1 MKRLFTFAVL
11 LVLSCMLGN
20 RALAQT
26 KSASN
31 TSFTH
36 EVYDF
41 REIPQTT
48 QTTNS
53 TNVWSSNYTFGDWG
67 QTAMFNINNNSQFT
81 VSEGDIIRVSFTN
94 AGNDREG
101 RIKPNGSYDELI
113 DYNTFRYGNDYYEA
127 TITGTVTVNGNSV
140 NVADYI
146 NSNGFGIQ
154 AKNMTITS
162 VDIIPASGN
171 EGGFTWNGNNLVS
184 ISGTTF
190 PKADRISVS
199 NTDGWQIWTSDE
211 NQCSYLQRASG
222 DVRYFYINNL
232 HVGDVVRIW
241 CQGDCRILTDNT
253 ATHDSSNPLV
263 WNHND
268 PYPNE
273 RDQAVN
279 DRQGVQLNET
289 LYRVNN
295 GTQQNPNWTV
305 IDQNPNGNEL
315 KIVNDHDNGTLV
327 IRMASQ
333 WAGILKIEIDAVNTT
348 PHYDYDPGFEVYD
361 MFETRNDAGNT
372 SYTANESAG
381 FKLNNKDAYY
391 LKFTNNDLTMNE
403 RVAIDKTNTWGFA
416 RGIQAPNYSLTN
428 DSWYNLSIC
437 NLREGDRVVIYY
449 TGDAPIFSSNG
460 QNGGYTG
467 NAAYKDTWNDGM
479 LDKNEGDH
487 EINNGDPVE
496 YSYCRDEGNIARDE
510 GTPHVWIY
518 TSYPYVM
525 MENGHLDLALRNG
538 NRTRI
543 VKIKIY
549 SDHQAMMVDDYIKAD
564 YAYQSYFNITGQ
576 LQAKE
581 HIVPGGLEVSVGND
595 DADQHAIVV
604 FSKEGPV
611 SYVNAVDGFKLPGTT
626 KVNNVIQRDFNL
638 ADHAP
643 ETGTYYKFI
652 PEVSGKMTVRFK
664 ATSLNYYRWDLAGNA
679 IYYDDGG
686 WTEEFD
692 RANEW
697 PMNRNCPYYLKVQ
710 DGSSYYQP
718 SDLKVSTDGTNFS
731 EVGQY
736 NTLLVNNGEYRTLT
750 LNVEAGKTYY
760 LYGAWSGQ
768 NYQIPD
774 PRTSNLNGYDA
785 CGVAEL
791 LWVEFKPNNSIY
803 PLAKWVP
810 NNTKAVKNGEGV
822 PNPDTFALEYELA
835 DVVGYVDQPITVKKM
850 SGNIIACHPYIDYSI
865 DGDNNANTGKL
876 MIDGIVFATENGKQK
891 NPGGTILI
899 KIGDPSVRANPLYA
913 LTIAYSTDPKY
924 DNQQGTGKRGHSWD
938 MSTQSLNALTWDL
951 QANQFVTP
959 DEHGVFHSTSTGY
972 ASVSPLGTY
981 FTNYFGADISNY
993 SSVEAVESA
1002 LTKNTS
1008 SLLHKEINEHSDWMF
1023 NYNLLYGGKLY
1034 DPVFTNKYDMEGDN
1048 ADMIWDTEGTVFKTS
1063 ANQSVIFNE
1072 FGSNVTDN
1080 TTNDPDRYIGI
1091 LEGGEFRIPWLMP
1104 NDRVIIWMGTG
1115 KGRYADEVKFN
1126 IRNAYD
1132 ALHNP
1137 ISESDDYIVGGS
1149 QWTSEGNSKYG
1160 YHGCYHF
1167 FATGHDGDPADMV
1180 FNMKEGSMCKIYKIQ
1195 IYRGD
1200 RIITNEVVGETSDDK
1215 FLLWS
1220 RADDPNDPNDQA
1232 ENGPASNWTLKY
1244 FGKDQKLANGQKGNT
1259 VNSSLAAQA
1268 NDFAEV
1274 KGSSAVTGAG
1284 ILSKGLTTSA
1294 VTDPTAATYNTFTFE
1309 HDLTTIGTFR
1319 ARAKDMEKNNNYVA
1333 DYAEHNV
1340 TVVLQETQKYP
1351 YTWDFTDMTGWSNN
1365 ISNFQIEDAIM
1376 SSSAFTSWP
1385 EWFDSADQW
1394 NASYEKSSKDVS
1406 LWGAAVGN
1414 ENGYVLRLNTQ
1425 ETPSDYPQDNIFES
1439 AQAIGGNQLWA
1450 NGRVI
1455 PESKGLW
1462 FHTLDQ
1468 STQYGSMRVYDD
1480 GMSVAGLDGWC
1491 YNMVVPNVP
1500 KDAAVYMRIKK
1511 ARDVGRVASYKFEGS
1526 DASNLTLIPVAWK
1539 DNDKSKDAT
1548 EWIVAIKNSNS
1559 TKKNLTLSLAGYQ
1572 LKKLAV
1578 SEDPKK
1584 IGKTGF
1590 ATESRERI
1598 IDHDLTEYLT
1608 GVPVKAYQAS
1618 FDKEEKPTQVILSHI
1633 RFMPA
1638 APGITKNE
1646 QGVVTN
1652 DGLTNN
1658 EGLGCILYND
1668 AEADSNESIGKKVD
1682 VLDGGFHLFVPDMH
1696 DNEEELTDW
1705 DDQVCDTE
1713 SNILRSCV
1721 PAATSN
1727 TDRLAATAAN
1737 GDTRY
1742 ILSAQPYQNAGEG
1755 YQAGDGGKAGL
1766 VGFYKVDPTNGA
1778 KKTGNIA
1785 YMQLGSSQISYSKV
1799 SMLFFDEL
1807 IIEGNS
1813 GIATA
1818 IETVDAA
1825 RQIQDG
1831 WYNMNGQKLN
1841 GAPAAKGLYIVN
1853 GKKVL
1858 VK

>member
-1 MKRLFTFAVL
+1 MKKVFTLLILSVL
-11 LVLSCMLGN
+11 TGVLGN
-20 RALAQT
+20 RALAQST
-26 KSASN
+26 TETIDFSGWNSSNGSPYANLTWSGNSINSITATDGLGLTRTYTDRFTVENKDNWRLWADNGTYLQLNGATEGTVYIHNLNEGDHVTVVKKGHCTIMSSN
-31 TSFTH
+31 TQSYGNETNAGRQYNGEELTITANGTVELKFYNDWEPGPGIRSITIQEGQGQGQQQDPDPIVQKDQFFNYDPGY

-41 REIPQTT
+41 FEVRDQIYKRED
-48 QTTNS
+48 NG
-53 TNVWSSNYTFGDWG
+53 NYTSDYPNGPIG
-67 QTAMFNINNNSQFT
+67 NTANTDYTISDAGFDLNGSSAKFFTYKNEGEEAYEVGLTLNNRIAISQNDNNNDGNIDRWRFQRGLIAP
-81 VSEGDIIRVSFTN
+81 SEGSAYFSI
-94 AGNDREG
+94 A
-101 RIKPNGSYDELI
+101 
-113 DYNTFRYGNDYYEA
+113 
-127 TITGTVTVNGNSV
+127 
-140 NVADYI
+140 
-146 NSNGFGIQ
+146 
-154 AKNMTITS
+154 
-162 VDIIPASGN
+162 
-171 EGGFTWNGNNLVS
+171 NL
-184 ISGTTF
+184 
-190 PKADRISVS
+190 K
-199 NTDGWQIWTSDE
+199 
-211 NQCSYLQRASG
+211 
-222 DVRYFYINNL
+222 
-232 HVGDVVRIW
+232 
-241 CQGDCRILTDNT
+241 
-253 ATHDSSNPLV
+253 
-263 WNHND
+263 
-268 PYPNE
+268 
-273 RDQAVN
+273 
-279 DRQGVQLNET
+279 
-289 LYRVNN
+289 
-295 GTQQNPNWTV
+295 
-305 IDQNPNGNEL
+305 
-315 KIVNDHDNGTLV
+315 K
-327 IRMASQ
+327 
-333 WAGILKIEIDAVNTT
+333 
-348 PHYDYDPGFEVYD
+348 
-361 MFETRNDAGNT
+361 
-372 SYTANESAG
+372 
-381 FKLNNKDAYY
+381 
-391 LKFTNNDLTMNE
+391 
-403 RVAIDKTNTWGFA
+403 
-416 RGIQAPNYSLTN
+416 
-428 DSWYNLSIC
+428 
-437 NLREGDRVVIYY
+437 GDRVQIFYL
-449 TGDAPIFSSNG
+449 GEAPVFASQADGTYNG
-460 QNGGYTG
+460 CSAFY
-467 NAAYKDTWNDGM
+467 DRWNDG
-479 LDKNEGDH
+479 DFNSEDGDH
-487 EINNGDPVE
+487 YITPGVSPANKVE
-496 YSYCRDEGNIARDE
+496 YISTREEGTIRRDERLSQSEATLYSSAVYVITEDGHMDFRLSNN
-510 GTPHVWIY
+510 P
-518 TSYPYVM
+518 SY
-525 MENGHLDLALRNG
+525 
-538 NRTRI
+538 TRI
-543 VKIKIY
+543 VKVYIW
-549 SDHQAMMVDDYIKAD
+549 SDHQATMIDDYSERD
-564 YAYQSYFNITGQ
+564 YQYTSHFDITGE

-581 HIVPGGLEVSVGND
+581 HIVPGGLEVRVGNEVKT
-595 DADQHAIVV
+595 QHAIVV
-604 FSKEGPV
+604 ASKEGPV
-611 SYVNAVDGFKLPGTT
+611 SYVNAVDGFKLPGVTGS
-626 KVNNVIQRDFNL
+626 VEDGIQINFNL
-638 ADHAP
+638 GKNNNANNIP
-643 ETGTYYKFI
+643 TTGTFYKFM
-652 PEVSGKMTVRFK
+652 PLESGTMKVKFTPYSMY
-664 ATSLNYYRWDLAGNA
+664 YYRYDIKGNA
-679 IYYDDGG
+679 IYFDEGG
-686 WTEEFD
+686 RSGGRNHSAWKEEYG
-692 RANEW
+692 RGNEQTV
-697 PMNRNCPYYLKVQ
+697 NRKCPYYVKVSSDNGQ
-710 DGSSYYQP
+710 TFSDATGVAWTGGSSE
-718 SDLKVSTDGTNFS
+718 LMNGG
-731 EVGQY
+731 VGEFV
-736 NTLLVNNGEYRTLT
+736 LE
-750 LNVEAGKTYY
+750 VEAGKIYY
-760 LYGAWSGQ
+760 LFGGW
-768 NYQIPD
+768 
-774 PRTSNLNGYDA
+774 TSEANGNNTNLNNFDFMFIRDINDGRITPHA

-791 LWVEFKPNNSIY
+791 FDVAFTPAKQIY

-810 NNTKAVKNGEGV
+810 SGTKADN
-822 PNPDTFALEYELA
+822 NLA
-835 DVVGYVDQPITVKKM
+835 TIVGYQDTELTVKKM
-850 SGNIIACHPYIDYSI
+850 SGNITQCDPYIYETTDDEGNTI
-865 DGDNNANTGKL
+865 HKLGIRNIEFKDG
-876 MIDGIVFATENGKQK
+876 E
-891 NPGGTILI
+891 NPGGVVLI
-899 KIGDPSVRANPLYA
+899 KFGTNLGGNINYYKVDPVYVFTVAYDANYK
-913 LTIAYSTDPKY
+913 STSAVEAE
-924 DNQQGTGKRGHSWD
+924 RGH
-938 MSTQSLNALTWDL
+938 TWDFSSSSL
-951 QANQFVTP
+951 SGLEWEPTQQNVPKRQNGIFVNSSDQNFAAAQT
-959 DEHGVFHSTSTGY
+959 F
-972 ASVSPLGTY
+972 GTY
-981 FTNYFGADISNY
+981 FNNFFANGETNPVTTSFLYKEMNY
-993 SSVEAVESA
+993 VDNGV
-1002 LTKNTS
+1002 NR
-1008 SLLHKEINEHSDWMF
+1008 SDWMF
-1023 NYNLLYGGKLY
+1023 NYRLQKNNKNY
-1034 DPVFTNKYDMEGDN
+1034 DPRFLNKYDMEGDN
-1048 ADMIWDTEGTVFKTS
+1048 ADMVWDTEGIIIQ
-1063 ANQSVIFNE
+1063 ANSNMSCIFNE
-1072 FGSNVTDN
+1072 FGDGNIHASSK
-1080 TTNDPDRYIGI
+1080 DPDRYVGI
-1091 LEGGEFRIPWLMP
+1091 LGGGSFLIPHLNT
-1104 NDRVIIWMGTG
+1104 NDRVIVWMGSGIDT
-1115 KGRYADEVKFN
+1115 DEMEHEDMRFH
-1126 IRNAYD
+1126 ITNALD
-1132 ALHNP
+1132 ALHNE
-1137 ISESDDYIVGGS
+1137 ISESDVYLAGGS
-1149 QWTSEGNSKYG
+1149 QWMGAKGDNNYR
-1160 YHGCYHF
+1160 GCYHF
-1167 FATGHDGDPADMV
+1167 FAKADGD
-1180 FNMKEGSMCKIYKIQ
+1180 MKFTLEGSNSICKLYKIQ